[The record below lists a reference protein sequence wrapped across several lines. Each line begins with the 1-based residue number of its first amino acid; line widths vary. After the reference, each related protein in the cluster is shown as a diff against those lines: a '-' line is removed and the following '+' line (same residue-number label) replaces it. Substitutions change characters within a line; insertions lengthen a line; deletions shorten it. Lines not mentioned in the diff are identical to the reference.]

1 MSIFYK
7 SIRIGKKEVPFMIYK
22 FRTMRDELGP
32 ISTAADDPRITKIGR
47 FLRRTKL
54 DELPQLYNV
63 IRGEMALVGPRPE
76 VAGVVALMTHREKDI
91 IFSVKP
97 GCVDLATLQNLHEE
111 ESLRG
116 QVDPHG
122 FYLKEIWPRKK
133 ELQIEYVKNKSFKGD
148 LKIIFQTLCQIIKP

>member
-1 MSIFYK
+1 MNIFYK
-7 SIRIGKKEVPFMIYK
+7 SLRVGKNGKEFNLWK
-22 FRTMRDELGP
+22 FRTLKESQTG
-32 ISTAADDPRITKIGR
+32 SFAKKEQYTWCGR
-47 FLRRTKL
+47 FLRKTKL

-76 VAGVVALMTHREKDI
+76 VPGVVALMTHREKDI